1 MALIAQSE
9 LARPGH
15 SGADWH
21 GAVLADLAQRLTPPS
36 GFPCTFSQNAFR
48 RELTR
53 FIFVEGDTPA
63 DRAATRADLSA
74 YIAEARGWD
83 GQVNTARPLVIAFSP
98 AAVPPGDLA
107 SYHAF
112 GWRILQDWHDND
124 PAPWPED
131 VSRDPDTPY
140 WSMCFDGMQLFVN
153 MSAPA
158 HVTRKSRNLGRH
170 FLFIVNPRER
180 FDVVAGET
188 PDGARVR
195 EVIRARAEAYDG
207 LPHAPVL
214 GKFLKGELEWPQYAL
229 PDDNENF
236 PSACPFRPRGK

>member
-36 GFPCTFSQNAFR
+36 DFPCTFSQNAFR

-53 FIFVEGDTPA
+53 FIFVESDTPA

-112 GWRILQDWHDND
+112 GWRILQDLACQQRTAGEGKHSFIAGFRFPDCND
-124 PAPWPED
+124 LLQCVFHAGGGK
-131 VSRDPDTPY
+131 
-140 WSMCFDGMQLFVN
+140 DGHRPVFLG
-153 MSAPA
+153 
-158 HVTRKSRNLGRH
+158 KSRSSAKGNHQCKGACVHKKLPSHGVKARWQGK
-170 FLFIVNPRER
+170 PE
-180 FDVVAGET
+180 AG
-188 PDGARVR
+188 
-195 EVIRARAEAYDG
+195 
-207 LPHAPVL
+207 
-214 GKFLKGELEWPQYAL
+214 
-229 PDDNENF
+229 
-236 PSACPFRPRGK
+236 